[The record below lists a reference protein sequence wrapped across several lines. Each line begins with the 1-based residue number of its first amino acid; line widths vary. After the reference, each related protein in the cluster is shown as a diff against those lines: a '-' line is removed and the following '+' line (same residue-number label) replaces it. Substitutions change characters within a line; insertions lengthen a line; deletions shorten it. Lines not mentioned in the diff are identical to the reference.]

1 MSDTVIT
8 DPLSGQRVIV
18 APDRQGRPNLPDEGC
33 PFCVGGREAAEPY
46 DVRWFT
52 NRWPSLGD
60 GRAEVV
66 LFSPDHA
73 ASLGGL
79 PTEQIVRVVELWSER
94 TAELG
99 ARDDVD
105 YVLIFENRGE
115 EIGATIRHPHG
126 QIYAFGEVPPVPA
139 TELAR
144 AGERGSCAL
153 CDELKPP
160 DSPGARLVASAG
172 NWRAWVPAA
181 SAHPYGI
188 VVAPTAH
195 VGALPELTGQ
205 DRHDFAIIL
214 GEVLSGLDHLFD
226 EETPYMS
233 WIHQRP
239 TDGSAWPW
247 AHLHV
252 EVAPFRRAMGV
263 NRYVAGAELG
273 SGIMINSVAA
283 SDAAAHL
290 RAAPTSTVR
299 S

>member
-33 PFCVGGREAAEPY
+33 PFCVGGREAPEPY
-46 DVRWFT
+46 DVRAFT

-66 LFSPDHA
+66 LFSPDHD

-79 PTEQIVRVVELWSER
+79 PAEQISRVVELWSER
-94 TAELG
+94 TAALG
-99 ARDDVD
+99 ARGDVD
-105 YVLIFENRGE
+105 YVLIFENRGA
-115 EIGATIRHPHG
+115 EIGATIGHPHG

-139 TELAR
+139 TELDRAR
-144 AGERGSCAL
+144 QRGSCAL
-153 CDELKPP
+153 CDELDPP
-160 DSPGARLVASAG
+160 DSPGARLVATAG
-172 NWRAWVPAA
+172 SWRAWVPAA

-188 VVAPTAH
+188 VVAPTVH
-195 VGALPELTGQ
+195 LGALPELTAP
-205 DRHDFAIIL
+205 DRHDLAVIL
-214 GEVLSGLDHLFD
+214 GTVLGGLDSLFD
-226 EETPYMS
+226 EETPYML

-239 TDGSAWPW
+239 TDGGAWPW

-252 EVAPFRRAMGV
+252 EIVPFRRAKGV

-283 SDAAAHL
+283 TDAAANL
-290 RAAPTSTVR
+290 RASCASEVR
-299 S
+299 T